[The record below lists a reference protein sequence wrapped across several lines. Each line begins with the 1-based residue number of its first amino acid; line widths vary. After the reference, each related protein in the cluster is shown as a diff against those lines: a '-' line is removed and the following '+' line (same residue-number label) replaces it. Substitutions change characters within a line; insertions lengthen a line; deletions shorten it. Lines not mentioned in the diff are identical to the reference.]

1 MVRMLSFLVWLL
13 VLIAPSVANACN
25 ATIAIFLTGAA
36 INLSQ
41 RPADSM
47 AMGAAITDWQETSVA
62 NVFTGLTSCNPR
74 LEFTFGSRSVDSLG
88 TYIDSDGTS
97 YGIHQTSLPG
107 LGYVIGVKEGH
118 AQSWR
123 NFYGGNALPLP
134 ANQANVSVALRWK
147 YVTTGQRL
155 TAGTLTNQTVGQFNA
170 VKEGVIGGG
179 LVSYV
184 YINNTSFNVQTRGC
198 SVSVGPQPVT
208 LPQVVAQ
215 SMKAVGS
222 ESTVSKAFD
231 VKLSCD
237 PDVSVHAGM
246 SDAINASNTSDVLS
260 TQGEASGVGIRIYR
274 ESGGASTAVTFG
286 PDVSGP
292 GIYAHRWQVGATG
305 AGREFTLPFTA
316 RYVRTGQ
323 TIKPGALSARSYITF
338 SYQ

>member
-1 MVRMLSFLVWLL
+1 MVRMLSFLIWLL
-13 VLIAPSVANACN
+13 FLIAPSVAKACN
-25 ATIAIFLTGAA
+25 ATLAIFLTGGT

-47 AMGAAITDWQETSVA
+47 ALGATITDWQETNTP

-74 LEFTFGSRSVDSLG
+74 LEFTFGSRPVDSLG
-88 TYIDSDGTS
+88 TYTDSDGTS
-97 YGIHQTSLPG
+97 YAINQTSIPG
-107 LGYVIGVKEGH
+107 LGYVVGIKEGH

-123 NFYGGNALPLP
+123 DFSGGNSLPLP
-134 ANQANVSVALRWK
+134 ANQANVSVALRLK
-147 YVTTGQRL
+147 YVATGQRL
-155 TAGTLTNQTVGQFNA
+155 ARGSFSSQTVGNFNA
-170 VKEGVIGGG
+170 AKEGVVGGG
-179 LVSYV
+179 LVSYI
-184 YINNTSFNVQTRGC
+184 YLSNTTFNVQTRAC

-237 PDVSVHAGM
+237 PNVSVHAGM
-246 SDAINASNTSDVLS
+246 SDAIDAGNRSDVLS
-260 TQGEASGVGIRIYR
+260 TQGQASGVGIRIYR

-292 GIYAHRWQVGATG
+292 GIYSHRWQVGATG

-323 TIKPGALSARSYITF
+323 TIQPGALSARSYITF